1 MSDASDNAA
10 YFPDDLPDFA
20 PGQVV
25 RHRRYDYRGVV
36 VDFDMS
42 CAAGDE
48 WYHRNRSQPD
58 RDQPWYHVLVDGSD
72 VITYAAQTSLEADG
86 EPEPIAH
93 PLIEYFFGAFDAGRY
108 DRNDRNWPGWPEG
121 QGAK

>member
-1 MSDASDNAA
+1 MDETTDNNAFFA
-10 YFPDDLPDFA
+10 DDLPDFA
-20 PGQVV
+20 PGQLV

-42 CAAGDE
+42 CGASDE

-72 VITYAAQTSLEADG
+72 VITYAAQASLMSEEAT
-86 EPEPIAH
+86 EPITH
-93 PLIEYFFGAFDAGRY
+93 PLIEYFFEDFGQGQY
-108 DRNDRNWPGWPEG
+108 ERNDRSWPGWPNG
-121 QGAK
+121 